1 MKIPIRQLRWGWL
14 LTALVLVGCDMSV
27 SHMYSTV
34 DKSRTYPTNGEQI
47 YFTGKSQTGS
57 MIAYQEGNMHA
68 QMHFTACADCHGE
81 LREGGRRMYPTFWL
95 KAPSLKAEV
104 LFGDHSDGHGD
115 HPAYDK
121 ESLKKVIT
129 FGVDPSGEHLDS
141 TMPRWMMSEQ
151 DLDDLVNYLAEDTS
165 GPEAQDH

>member
-1 MKIPIRQLRWGWL
+1 MKIQIRHLRWGWL
-14 LTALVLVGCDMSV
+14 LTAPVLVGCDMSV
-27 SHMYSTV
+27 SHMYSAA

-47 YFTGKSQTGS
+47 YFTGRSQAGS
-57 MIAYQEGNMHA
+57 LIAYQGGNMHA
-68 QMHFTACADCHGE
+68 QMHVTACADCHGGH
-81 LREGGRRMYPTFWL
+81 REGGRRMYPTFWL
-95 KAPSLKAEV
+95 KAPSLTTEA
-104 LFGDHSDGHGD
+104 LFGDHSDGHGE

-129 FGVDPSGEHLDS
+129 LGVDPSGEHLDS

-151 DLDDLVNYLAEDTS
+151 DLDDLVNYLAEGTS